1 MTASAMSR
9 IPRERF
15 PMIPHFP
22 KIRMTALA
30 LGLAMAAAAQEKSYL
45 LSDFES
51 GAGQNS
57 LSGFWFYFTDIGNE
71 GNSRITTADTVTGYW
86 DSTSVG
92 EGFGGSTFSGRMGF
106 QFGDKRPT
114 CGATCTFDPE
124 VTLATDLRSGDS
136 VQNLTGATHV
146 NFAAKAKTPVKVT
159 FLVLTAGIKDFSHY
173 RQVIDIGT
181 EWKEYSVVLK
191 SSPTFAQPS
200 WGVRV
205 PFDPSQ
211 VTHFHWQVSQG
222 LNTGMTGDSLLIDD
236 VKILGWEPIIVTK
249 VAPSVAASRVSGRP
263 SLGFGEN
270 LHLSLADV
278 PGNRGGTVRIRDLAG
293 RSLLQAAYQPGQKD
307 LDLHVVQSDR
317 TAFPYVIQILPK
329 Q

>member
-1 MTASAMSR
+1 
-9 IPRERF
+9 
-15 PMIPHFP
+15 MIPFFP
-22 KIRMTALA
+22 TIRMSAFA
-30 LGLAMAAAAQEKSYL
+30 LGLAMAATAQEKSYL

-51 GAGQNS
+51 GAGQNA

-71 GNSRITTADTVTGYW
+71 GNSKITTADSISGYW
-86 DSTSVG
+86 DATSVG
-92 EGFGGSTFSGRMGF
+92 EGFGGSTYSGRMGF

-114 CGATCTFDPE
+114 CGLTCTFDPE

-146 NFAAKAKTPVKVT
+146 NFAAKAQTPVKVT

-191 SSPTFAQPS
+191 ASPTFSQPS
-200 WGVRV
+200 WGLRV

-222 LNTGMTGDSLLIDD
+222 LNKGMASDSLLIDD
-236 VKILGWEPIIVTK
+236 IKIIGWEPPIVTQ
-249 VAPSVAASRVSGRP
+249 VAPSVTASRASGRQ

-278 PGNRGGTVRIRDLAG
+278 PGNRGGTVRIQDLAG
-293 RSLLQAAYQPGQKD
+293 RGLLQAAYQPGQRT
-307 LDLHVVQSDR
+307 LDLRVGQGNRAES
-317 TAFPYVIQILPK
+317 PYVIQILPAR
-329 Q
+329 